1 MRGRRVDHGGQ
12 HDDPDIEEHLDT
24 DVERF
29 VEADLAFHNTLFQAV
44 DNVFLDAVFE
54 PLALVLRTL
63 RTTTSSVSQIREHA
77 IDWHARILAAVAEG
91 DPDLSRE
98 TMRGHIMQ
106 TEQDSDQYLTERTE
120 RTEDPTGP
128 SPTAA

>member
-1 MRGRRVDHGGQ
+1 
-12 HDDPDIEEHLDT
+12 
-24 DVERF
+24 
-29 VEADLAFHNTLFQAV
+29 
-44 DNVFLDAVFE
+44 
-54 PLALVLRTL
+54 
-63 RTTTSSVSQIREHA
+63 
-77 IDWHARILAAVAEG
+77 VAEG